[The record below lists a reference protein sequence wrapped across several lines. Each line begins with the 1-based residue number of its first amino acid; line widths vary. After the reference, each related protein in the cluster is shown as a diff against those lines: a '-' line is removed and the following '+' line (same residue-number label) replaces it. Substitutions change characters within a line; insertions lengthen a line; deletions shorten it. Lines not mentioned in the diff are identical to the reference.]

1 MTGDESNGPAV
12 PASSTTTPETL
23 KMELPQAFAWIEER
37 PFFQAGLQGY
47 SDAAMRII
55 ARRHGSP
62 YCVTEAMSDR
72 FLVDGG
78 KGLKDAELDPEDHP
92 IAGQLMGS
100 DPHNMAAGAKV
111 LLELGYDV
119 IDLNM
124 ACPVKRLRGC
134 ARGGHLLHQP
144 EKASEIIQEVSQA
157 VGGRVPLT
165 IKLRRGFDDE
175 QDSEKNFFRI
185 IEDTIDQGFFAA
197 VVHGRTV
204 RQKYEGPSRW
214 NFLSQLTQR
223 YPDFRIM
230 GSGDIFTPE
239 SVFEML
245 ARTGVDAVSVARGA
259 IGNPWIFRQASL
271 LLEGKAP
278 RPPSLEEQGSVLRD
292 HFELC
297 SRFHTE
303 RKTQKLMRKFG
314 IKFSI
319 HHPEPGNAEKAFISC
334 RSLSDWW
341 DVFKRL
347 YCDTEVAAGEI
358 PNVDSP

>member
-1 MTGDESNGPAV
+1 MTADEASGRPE
-12 PASSTTTPETL
+12 PASPTSPPGTVN
-23 KMELPQAFAWIEER
+23 KELPGAFAWLNNR

-62 YCVTEAMSDR
+62 YCVTEAMPDR
-72 FLVDGG
+72 FLVNGG

-100 DPHNMAAGAKV
+100 EPSEMAAAATV

-124 ACPVKRLRGC
+124 ACPVKRLRGH
-134 ARGGHLLHQP
+134 ARGGHLLHSP
-144 EKASEIIQEVSQA
+144 EKASAIIREVSQA
-157 VGGRVPLT
+157 VGGRAPLT

-175 QDSEKNFFRI
+175 EDSEANFFQI
-185 IEDTIDQGFFAA
+185 LEETIGQGFFAA
-197 VVHGRTV
+197 TVHGRTV

-214 NFLSQLTQR
+214 SFLTRLTQR

-239 SVFEML
+239 SVFEMISS
-245 ARTGVDAVSVARGA
+245 TGVDAVSIARGA
-259 IGNPWIFRQASL
+259 IGNPWVFRQAGR
-271 LLEGKAP
+271 LLEGRAP
-278 RPPSLEEQGSVLRD
+278 RPPSLQEQGSVLRE

-303 RKTQKLMRKFG
+303 GKTQRLMRKFG
-314 IKFSI
+314 IKFSV
-319 HHPEPGNAEKAFISC
+319 HHPDPEKAEKAFISC

-341 DVFKRL
+341 EVFERL
-347 YCDTEVAAGEI
+347 YCDAGVAAREI
-358 PNVDSP
+358 PDVDTP